1 MDRTIIELMDDMHL
15 SSRDLFLNYY
25 YAMQSNNTSSA
36 NSILLNNPSLAN
48 QITNSQNVNYLING
62 VNEREIEPKR
72 DIDYYLDKLYQ
83 DFLVMINNT
92 RVRGDFDSTVQY
104 YPHNLVYYNGKG
116 YYALKEPPIGTLPTN
131 TEYWLEFDIR
141 GFQGYGGLDLNLKF
155 NWDNTISYKKGDIVI
170 YRNKMWYALADNTNY
185 EPNLNHYPWVIIS
198 MPKMANKTPIQRATP
213 IGYDTGDFWFQI
225 TLGDDVIQ
233 KKWDVKQ
240 QEITPRFASAG
251 FVIGDNIYTTGGI
264 TQTFVRSNKTEVFD
278 TVTNTWSAKADAP
291 TTRARTAAFS
301 IGNKAYVIGGVDSNG
316 NILDTVEE
324 YDSDTNTWTAKQSL
338 PIPLV
343 TSGIAVNNI
352 GYVVAGETTG
362 NQTVGNAYSY
372 NSTTDTWTAITDK
385 LTPTYGH
392 ALASDGT
399 NIYAMGGINQNGDT
413 IGLNEAYD
421 IATNTWS
428 EKDDMLVPRSFLS
441 SFFTNG
447 SIYAVGGLNSDW
459 YSLDTN
465 EKYNIE
471 ENQWVT
477 DTPMNYPRSS
487 LNAMVIGT
495 KGYAI
500 GGINIATSDVHGY
513 TEEYQTAD
521 VGVSTYEMTIDTTL
535 STEKVEDTGTEPI
548 ETWSTKTFARVPYG
562 FDMSSCAIGVG
573 NSIYLFGGSSG
584 DNAITAYRYDTLTD
598 NYIKLTNIPYRFT
611 YGSVAAIGT
620 DIYLFGSN
628 THVGGIDNQSYKY
641 DTLTDTYTR
650 LQDIPINS
658 FNYSSASAVG
668 NKIYLFGGG
677 NVGSGNIRVLAYEY
691 DIQTDSYKSLE
702 NIPYIFTRGSSISI
716 GTDVYLFGSNASD
729 DTNKAYKYD
738 TITNTYVEL
747 AKLQN
752 SFYGGGIISVGN
764 YIYLFGGDTGSSDLR
779 ARIYRYNIKDNTY
792 VILHNTPFEFVG
804 KGAVNINNNIYLIQK
819 SETKVLNI
827 EYNIPDNIQARTIT
841 IPMVTGGT
849 YDYWIDWGDGTSS
862 TQITAYNDTNATHTY
877 VSDGEYTVRLIG
889 TLDQLEY
896 TGNIAS
902 CLKEVTKCNLAFS
915 VIKNMFKGC
924 TNLTNVVESIFSQ
937 TTMPTT
943 AESVFEG
950 CSKFGMIPVGLF
962 DNMSGI
968 LSFKNTFKGTSIINI
983 PTGLFDSN
991 NSATDFSGVFENC
1004 ARLVAI
1010 PMNLFKN
1017 NTSVTTFANAFMGD
1031 IALTELPNTLFNNN
1045 VEVITYENVFS
1056 GCIGVKELPINLFG
1070 DGALSATN
1078 FSGALYNVPLTSLPV
1093 GLFRQAYS
1101 ATNYDNVFNFY
1112 SGNIPANCFSGDN
1125 ATYENA
1131 LDVEGIEEIGDNGL
1145 NGLAL
1150 SSNMFSGQDQLS
1162 TLTTLGNDALWS
1174 KDAISIVNQPTQMFF
1189 RNTSLTTIGNINFKP
1204 IIETMGGMFYGCT
1217 SLENVSGFF
1226 YGDNNKPSLS
1236 VDITFENSPLTHT
1249 SLLNISDSLVVQ
1261 TPTTT
1266 KNLTLGDTNLAKLSV
1281 EEKMI
1286 ILNKYWNLVGYNQTD
1301 DVAAGGVDLAK
1312 DLVQRIY
1319 GDDTTESELFKETS
1333 LYYYIGIK
1341 PINEF
1346 NIQSLYAYDKTT
1358 GIIYVPKNIP
1368 VQEYVI
1374 VTSNGRSSDY
1384 HFISKGENN
1393 DPDGTI
1399 LKQYFTNEL
1408 YPNYQ
1413 DDAYKYVNIGGE
1425 GLNTGNPT
1433 DIYYGG
1439 LENIVDATEL
1449 FASCPMP
1456 DITIFGEFKPQIMKG
1471 MFKDITSANTLIS
1484 FIVQQETDF
1493 DTSKCTDFSYLFSGT
1508 SSSIIEQ
1515 NIMVYKNGEY
1525 LGKSV
1530 LKSIKTDNA
1539 LDMSY
1544 LLHTKYG
1551 SEEVSFSDWTFV
1563 NNWNTSNVQNMEG
1576 LFMYC
1581 TGFTDMFDINMSNVT
1596 NAENMYNSSSVVNLK
1611 SNIIGNKLQ
1620 NACGMFQNTNIEKVP
1635 DNASTLFGHNNNLTD
1650 VTHLF
1655 YNCKSLN
1662 YLGTHNVFTFEED
1675 PTGMEPG
1682 EYKLD
1687 QTKLDNQ
1694 LFTYCPNI
1702 TNMSRILYGCTSLG
1716 DIPMGLFYHCPNVQ
1730 DVSGAFQQSAFTVP
1744 INPLY
1749 VCDVLLSN
1757 NLEITTIA
1765 ELFKSANISGV
1776 LTENVESGHFLFPS
1790 PKIENASGVW
1800 QACTMSDIQG
1810 YENIPF
1816 IYKSKELE
1824 SINSMFANQTAF
1836 RDLDAMFGEY
1846 NTYSWNN
1853 IATYCPKLSDA
1864 SWLFYNDTELTG
1876 NGNKLINELNKITT
1890 FGSHLGTFRNCKK
1903 LSDYSS
1909 IPSDWK

>member
-104 YPHNLVYYNGKG
+104 YLHNLVYYNGKG
-116 YYALKEPPIGTLPTN
+116 YYTLKEPPIGTLPTN

-170 YRNKMWYALADNTNY
+170 YKNKMWYALADNTNY

-213 IGYDTGDFWFQI
+213 TGYDTGDFWFQI

-291 TTRARTAAFS
+291 TTRARTTSFS

-324 YDSDTNTWTAKQSL
+324 YNSNTNTWTAKQSL

-352 GYVVAGETTG
+352 GYVIAGETTG

-372 NSTTDTWTAITDK
+372 NATTDTWTAITDK

-441 SFFTNG
+441 SFFANG

-487 LNAMVIGT
+487 LNAMAIGT

-513 TEEYQTAD
+513 TEEYQVKDITSNYD
-521 VGVSTYEMTIDTTL
+521 MVIDTTL
-535 STEKVEDTGTEPI
+535 
-548 ETWSTKTFARVPYG
+548 
-562 FDMSSCAIGVG
+562 
-573 NSIYLFGGSSG
+573 
-584 DNAITAYRYDTLTD
+584 
-598 NYIKLTNIPYRFT
+598 
-611 YGSVAAIGT
+611 
-620 DIYLFGSN
+620 
-628 THVGGIDNQSYKY
+628 
-641 DTLTDTYTR
+641 
-650 LQDIPINS
+650 
-658 FNYSSASAVG
+658 
-668 NKIYLFGGG
+668 
-677 NVGSGNIRVLAYEY
+677 
-691 DIQTDSYKSLE
+691 DS
-702 NIPYIFTRGSSISI
+702 
-716 GTDVYLFGSNASD
+716 
-729 DTNKAYKYD
+729 
-738 TITNTYVEL
+738 
-747 AKLQN
+747 
-752 SFYGGGIISVGN
+752 
-764 YIYLFGGDTGSSDLR
+764 TGS
-779 ARIYRYNIKDNTY
+779 K
-792 VILHNTPFEFVG
+792 
-804 KGAVNINNNIYLIQK
+804 
-819 SETKVLNI
+819 
-827 EYNIPDNIQARTIT
+827 TIS
-841 IPMVTGGT
+841 IPMVLGGT

-877 VSDGEYTVRLIG
+877 VADGEYTIRLIG

-896 TGNIAS
+896 TGNIAA

-937 TTMPTT
+937 TTMSTT

-991 NSATDFSGVFENC
+991 NSVTDFSGVFENC
-1004 ARLVAI
+1004 TRLVAI

-1017 NTSVTTFANAFMGD
+1017 NTSATTFANAFMGD

-1056 GCIGVKELPINLFG
+1056 GCTGIKELPINLFG
-1070 DGALSATN
+1070 DGALSVIN
-1078 FSGALYNVPLTSLPV
+1078 FSGALYNVPLTSLPA

-1112 SGNIPANCFSGDN
+1112 GGNIPANCFSGDN

-1150 SSNMFSGQDQLS
+1150 SSDMFSGQDQASALI
-1162 TLTTLGNDALWS
+1162 TLGNDALWS
-1174 KDAISIVNQPTQMFF
+1174 KNATSIANQPTQMFF
-1189 RNTSLTTIGNINFKP
+1189 RNTTLTTIGNINFKP
-1204 IIETMGGMFYGCT
+1204 ITETMGGMFYGCT

-1261 TPTTT
+1261 TPATI
-1266 KNLTLGDTNLAKLSV
+1266 KNLTLGATNLAKLSV
-1281 EEKMI
+1281 DEKMI
-1286 ILNKYWNLVGYNQTD
+1286 IINKYWKLVGYDISKDIQ
-1301 DVAAGGVDLAK
+1301 AAGGYGAFAMDM
-1312 DLVQRIY
+1312 VQKLK
-1319 GDDTTESELFKETS
+1319 GDSSTKAEELDFGSYPAETN
-1333 LYYYIGIK
+1333 LYYYVGLVNKITSKQVAI
-1341 PINEF
+1341 
-1346 NIQSLYAYDKTT
+1346 YAFEKST
-1358 GIIYVPKNIP
+1358 GIFYDPDLIP
-1368 VQEYVI
+1368 VQEYHIWHNNIGAHASPV
-1374 VTSNGRSSDY
+1374 
-1384 HFISKGENN
+1384 FLSKTLTG
-1393 DPDGTI
+1393 DPDGAI
-1399 LKQYFTNEL
+1399 LK
-1408 YPNYQ
+1408 NYLSNN
-1413 DDAYKYVNIGGE
+1413 DTEDYYEIIIGDRYDI
-1425 GLNTGNPT
+1425 GLKTA
-1433 DIYYGG
+1433 G
-1439 LENIVDATEL
+1439 LENIKNATQL
-1449 FASCPMP
+1449 FINLQNVRTLYIEG
-1456 DITIFGEFKPQIMKG
+1456 DFKPETMVQTFEG
-1471 MFKDITSANTLIS
+1471 VSNLTTLN
-1484 FIVQQETDF
+1484 FDNF
-1493 DTSKCTDFSYLFSGT
+1493 DTSNCTSMEGTFSGLT
-1508 SSSIIEQ
+1508 
-1515 NIMVYKNGEY
+1515 
-1525 LGKSV
+1525 
-1530 LKSIKTDNA
+1530 
-1539 LDMSY
+1539 
-1544 LLHTKYG
+1544 
-1551 SEEVSFSDWTFV
+1551 TF
-1563 NNWNTSNVQNMEG
+1563 NNWNFLNSLDTSKVK
-1576 LFMYC
+1576 
-1581 TGFTDMFDINMSNVT
+1581 NMSNLFAYSSTLTEMPTFSMASVEDASYMFEQT
-1596 NAENMYNSSSVVNLK
+1596 GISKIKPNILGNNIKTAE
-1611 SNIIGNKLQ
+1611 
-1620 NACGMFQNTNIEKVP
+1620 GMFSLCTNLDLADIS
-1635 DNASTLFGHNNNLTD
+1635 DYTTIFGHNNNLTN
-1650 VTHLF
+1650 VSHLF
-1655 YNCKSLN
+1655 EMCSKVSTV
-1662 YLGTHNVFTFEED
+1662 GVHDVFTYVED

-1682 EYKLD
+1682 GYELD
-1687 QTKLDNQ
+1687 QTKLNNQ

-1702 TNMSRILYGCTSLG
+1702 TDMSYILEDTGITS
-1716 DIPMGLFYHCPNVQ
+1716 IPMGLFYHCPKLTTVMHAFGLCQ
-1730 DVSGAFQQSAFTVP
+1730 KIATGATMLYMSQVLFTN
-1744 INPLY
+1744 NPELKDISFLFY
-1749 VCDVLLSN
+1749 N
-1757 NLEITTIA
+1757 AKITGFI
-1765 ELFKSANISGV
+1765 
-1776 LTENVESGHFLFPS
+1776 TENIGYTGMLFPGT
-1790 PKIENASGVW
+1790 KIERAVSLWDGCQMTDVE
-1800 QACTMSDIQG
+1800 G
-1810 YENIPF
+1810 YETIPF
-1816 IYKSKELE
+1816 IYNSRVLKD
-1824 SINSMFANQTAF
+1824 IDSMFANQTMF
-1836 RDLDAMFGEY
+1836 RELNNMFSGTDYE
-1846 NTYSWNN
+1846 YSWDNLSTLCPALQN
-1853 IATYCPKLSDA
+1853 CSYMFSNATQLV
-1864 SWLFYNDTELTG
+1864 G
-1876 NGNKLINELNKITT
+1876 NGNKLVTELSKITT
-1890 FGSHLGTFRNCKK
+1890 LTSHEKALRNCTK
-1903 LSDYSS
+1903 LSDYNS
-1909 IPSDWK
+1909 IPSGWK

>member
-25 YAMQSNNTSSA
+25 YAMQSNNVSSA

-170 YRNKMWYALADNTNY
+170 YRNKMWYALADNINY

-213 IGYDTGDFWFQI
+213 TGYDTGDFWFQI

-324 YDSDTNTWTAKQSL
+324 YNSDTNTWTAKQSL

-352 GYVVAGETTG
+352 GYVIAGETTG

-372 NSTTDTWTAITDK
+372 NVTTDTWTAITDK

-399 NIYAMGGINQNGDT
+399 NIYVMGGINQNGDT

-471 ENQWVT
+471 ENKWTT

-487 LNAMVIGT
+487 LNAMAIGT

-513 TEEYQTAD
+513 TEEYQVKDITSNYD
-521 VGVSTYEMTIDTTL
+521 MVIDTTL
-535 STEKVEDTGTEPI
+535 
-548 ETWSTKTFARVPYG
+548 
-562 FDMSSCAIGVG
+562 
-573 NSIYLFGGSSG
+573 
-584 DNAITAYRYDTLTD
+584 
-598 NYIKLTNIPYRFT
+598 
-611 YGSVAAIGT
+611 
-620 DIYLFGSN
+620 
-628 THVGGIDNQSYKY
+628 
-641 DTLTDTYTR
+641 
-650 LQDIPINS
+650 
-658 FNYSSASAVG
+658 
-668 NKIYLFGGG
+668 
-677 NVGSGNIRVLAYEY
+677 
-691 DIQTDSYKSLE
+691 DS
-702 NIPYIFTRGSSISI
+702 
-716 GTDVYLFGSNASD
+716 
-729 DTNKAYKYD
+729 
-738 TITNTYVEL
+738 
-747 AKLQN
+747 
-752 SFYGGGIISVGN
+752 
-764 YIYLFGGDTGSSDLR
+764 TGS
-779 ARIYRYNIKDNTY
+779 K
-792 VILHNTPFEFVG
+792 
-804 KGAVNINNNIYLIQK
+804 
-819 SETKVLNI
+819 
-827 EYNIPDNIQARTIT
+827 TIS
-841 IPMVTGGT
+841 IPMVLGGT

-877 VSDGEYTVRLIG
+877 VADGEYTIRLIG

-896 TGNIAS
+896 TGNIAA

-1004 ARLVAI
+1004 TRLVAI

-1017 NTSVTTFANAFMGD
+1017 NTSATTFANAFMGD

-1056 GCIGVKELPINLFG
+1056 GCTGIKELPINLFG
-1070 DGALSATN
+1070 DGALSVIN
-1078 FSGALYNVPLTSLPV
+1078 FSGALYNVPLTSLPA

-1112 SGNIPANCFSGDN
+1112 GGNIPANCFSGDS

-1150 SSNMFSGQDQLS
+1150 SSDMFSGQDQASALI
-1162 TLTTLGNDALWS
+1162 TLGNDALWS
-1174 KDAISIVNQPTQMFF
+1174 KNATSIANQPTQMFF
-1189 RNTSLTTIGNINFKP
+1189 RNTTLTTIGNINFKP
-1204 IIETMGGMFYGCT
+1204 ITETMGGMFYGCT

-1261 TPTTT
+1261 TPTTI
-1266 KNLTLGDTNLAKLSV
+1266 KNLTLGATNLAKLSV
-1281 EEKMI
+1281 DEKMI
-1286 ILNKYWNLVGYNQTD
+1286 IINKYWKLVGYDISKDIQ
-1301 DVAAGGVDLAK
+1301 AAGGYGAFAMDM
-1312 DLVQRIY
+1312 VQKLK
-1319 GDDTTESELFKETS
+1319 GDSSTKAEELDFGSYPAETN
-1333 LYYYIGIK
+1333 LYYYV
-1341 PINEF
+1341 
-1346 NIQSLYAYDKTT
+1346 SLVNKITLKQVAIYAFEKST
-1358 GIIYVPKNIP
+1358 GIFYDPDLIP
-1368 VQEYVI
+1368 VQEYHIWHNNIGAHASPV
-1374 VTSNGRSSDY
+1374 
-1384 HFISKGENN
+1384 FLSKTLTG

-1399 LKQYFTNEL
+1399 LK
-1408 YPNYQ
+1408 NYLSNN
-1413 DDAYKYVNIGGE
+1413 DTEDYYEIIIGDRYDI
-1425 GLNTGNPT
+1425 GLKTA
-1433 DIYYGG
+1433 G
-1439 LENIVDATEL
+1439 LENIKNATQL
-1449 FASCPMP
+1449 FINLQNVRTLYIEG
-1456 DITIFGEFKPQIMKG
+1456 DFKPETMVQTFEG
-1471 MFKDITSANTLIS
+1471 VSNLTTLNFDNLDTSNCTSMEGTFSGLTT
-1484 FIVQQETDF
+1484 FNNWNF
-1493 DTSKCTDFSYLFSGT
+1493 LNNLDTSK
-1508 SSSIIEQ
+1508 
-1515 NIMVYKNGEY
+1515 VK
-1525 LGKSV
+1525 
-1530 LKSIKTDNA
+1530 
-1539 LDMSY
+1539 
-1544 LLHTKYG
+1544 
-1551 SEEVSFSDWTFV
+1551 
-1563 NNWNTSNVQNMEG
+1563 
-1576 LFMYC
+1576 
-1581 TGFTDMFDINMSNVT
+1581 NMSNLFAYSSTLTEMPTFSMASVEDASYMFEQT
-1596 NAENMYNSSSVVNLK
+1596 GISKIKPNILGNNIKTAE
-1611 SNIIGNKLQ
+1611 
-1620 NACGMFQNTNIEKVP
+1620 GMFSLCTNLDLADIS
-1635 DNASTLFGHNNNLTD
+1635 DYTTIFGHNNNLTN
-1650 VTHLF
+1650 VSHLF
-1655 YNCKSLN
+1655 EMCSKVSTV
-1662 YLGTHNVFTFEED
+1662 GIHDVFTYVED

-1682 EYKLD
+1682 GYELD
-1687 QTKLDNQ
+1687 QTKLNNQ

-1702 TNMSRILYGCTSLG
+1702 TDMSYILEDTGITS
-1716 DIPMGLFYHCPNVQ
+1716 IPMGLFYHCPKLTTVMHAFGLCQ
-1730 DVSGAFQQSAFTVP
+1730 KIATGATMLYMSQVLFTN
-1744 INPLY
+1744 NPELKDISFLFY
-1749 VCDVLLSN
+1749 N
-1757 NLEITTIA
+1757 AKITGFI
-1765 ELFKSANISGV
+1765 
-1776 LTENVESGHFLFPS
+1776 TENIGYTGMLFPGT
-1790 PKIENASGVW
+1790 KIERAVSLWDGCQMTDVE
-1800 QACTMSDIQG
+1800 G
-1810 YENIPF
+1810 YETIPF
-1816 IYKSKELE
+1816 IYNSRVLKD
-1824 SINSMFANQTAF
+1824 IDSMFANQTMF
-1836 RDLDAMFGEY
+1836 RELSNMFSGTDDE
-1846 NTYSWNN
+1846 YSWDNLSTLCPALQN
-1853 IATYCPKLSDA
+1853 CSYMFSNATQLV
-1864 SWLFYNDTELTG
+1864 G
-1876 NGNKLINELNKITT
+1876 NGNKLVTELSKITT
-1890 FGSHLGTFRNCKK
+1890 LTSHEKALQNCTK
-1903 LSDYSS
+1903 LSDYNS
-1909 IPSDWK
+1909 IPSGWK

>member
-25 YAMQSNNTSSA
+25 YAMQSNNVSSA

-48 QITNSQNVNYLING
+48 QITNSQNINYLING

-155 NWDNTISYKKGDIVI
+155 NWNNTISYKKGDIVI

-198 MPKMANKTPIQRATP
+198 MPKIANKTPIQRATP
-213 IGYDTGDFWFQI
+213 TGYDTGDFWFQI

-324 YDSDTNTWTAKQSL
+324 YNSDTNTWTAKQSL

-343 TSGIAVNNI
+343 TSGIVVNNI
-352 GYVVAGETTG
+352 GYVIAGETTG

-372 NSTTDTWTAITDK
+372 NVTTDTWTAITDK

-399 NIYAMGGINQNGDT
+399 NIYVMGGINQNGDT

-487 LNAMVIGT
+487 LNAMAIGT

-513 TEEYQTAD
+513 TEEYQVKDITSNYD
-521 VGVSTYEMTIDTTL
+521 MVIDTTL
-535 STEKVEDTGTEPI
+535 
-548 ETWSTKTFARVPYG
+548 
-562 FDMSSCAIGVG
+562 
-573 NSIYLFGGSSG
+573 
-584 DNAITAYRYDTLTD
+584 
-598 NYIKLTNIPYRFT
+598 
-611 YGSVAAIGT
+611 
-620 DIYLFGSN
+620 
-628 THVGGIDNQSYKY
+628 
-641 DTLTDTYTR
+641 
-650 LQDIPINS
+650 
-658 FNYSSASAVG
+658 
-668 NKIYLFGGG
+668 
-677 NVGSGNIRVLAYEY
+677 
-691 DIQTDSYKSLE
+691 DS
-702 NIPYIFTRGSSISI
+702 
-716 GTDVYLFGSNASD
+716 
-729 DTNKAYKYD
+729 
-738 TITNTYVEL
+738 
-747 AKLQN
+747 
-752 SFYGGGIISVGN
+752 
-764 YIYLFGGDTGSSDLR
+764 TGS
-779 ARIYRYNIKDNTY
+779 K
-792 VILHNTPFEFVG
+792 
-804 KGAVNINNNIYLIQK
+804 
-819 SETKVLNI
+819 
-827 EYNIPDNIQARTIT
+827 TIS
-841 IPMVTGGT
+841 IPMVLGGT

-877 VSDGEYTVRLIG
+877 VADGEYTIRLIG

-896 TGNIAS
+896 TGNIAA

-1004 ARLVAI
+1004 TRLVAI

-1017 NTSVTTFANAFMGD
+1017 NTSATTFANAFMGD

-1056 GCIGVKELPINLFG
+1056 GCTGIKELPINLFG
-1070 DGALSATN
+1070 DGALSVIN
-1078 FSGALYNVPLTSLPV
+1078 FSGALYNVPLTSLPA

-1112 SGNIPANCFSGDN
+1112 GGNIPANCFSGDN

-1131 LDVEGIEEIGDNGL
+1131 LDVEGTEEIGDNGL

-1150 SSNMFSGQDQLS
+1150 SSDMFSGQDQASALI
-1162 TLTTLGNDALWS
+1162 TLGNDALWS
-1174 KDAISIVNQPTQMFF
+1174 KNATSIANQPTQMFF
-1189 RNTSLTTIGNINFKP
+1189 RNTTLTTIGNINFKP
-1204 IIETMGGMFYGCT
+1204 ITETMGGMFYGCT

-1261 TPTTT
+1261 TPTTI
-1266 KNLTLGDTNLAKLSV
+1266 KNLTLGATNLAKLSV
-1281 EEKMI
+1281 DEKMI
-1286 ILNKYWNLVGYNQTD
+1286 IINKYWKLVGYDISKDIQ
-1301 DVAAGGVDLAK
+1301 AAGGYGAFAMDM
-1312 DLVQRIY
+1312 VQKLK
-1319 GDDTTESELFKETS
+1319 GDSSTKAEELDFGSYPAETN
-1333 LYYYIGIK
+1333 LYYYVGLVNKITSKQVAI
-1341 PINEF
+1341 
-1346 NIQSLYAYDKTT
+1346 YAFEKST
-1358 GIIYVPKNIP
+1358 GIFYNPDLIP
-1368 VQEYVI
+1368 VQEYHIWHNNIGAHASPV
-1374 VTSNGRSSDY
+1374 
-1384 HFISKGENN
+1384 FLSKTLTG
-1393 DPDGTI
+1393 DPDGAI
-1399 LKQYFTNEL
+1399 LK
-1408 YPNYQ
+1408 NYLSNN
-1413 DDAYKYVNIGGE
+1413 DTEDYYEIIIGDRYDI
-1425 GLNTGNPT
+1425 GLKTA
-1433 DIYYGG
+1433 G
-1439 LENIVDATEL
+1439 LENIKNATQL
-1449 FASCPMP
+1449 FMNLQNVRTLYIEG
-1456 DITIFGEFKPQIMKG
+1456 DFKPETMVQTFEGISNLMTLN
-1471 MFKDITSANTLIS
+1471 FNNLDTSNCTSMEGTFSGLTTFNNWNFLNS
-1484 FIVQQETDF
+1484 L
-1493 DTSKCTDFSYLFSGT
+1493 DTSK
-1508 SSSIIEQ
+1508 
-1515 NIMVYKNGEY
+1515 VK
-1525 LGKSV
+1525 
-1530 LKSIKTDNA
+1530 
-1539 LDMSY
+1539 
-1544 LLHTKYG
+1544 
-1551 SEEVSFSDWTFV
+1551 
-1563 NNWNTSNVQNMEG
+1563 
-1576 LFMYC
+1576 
-1581 TGFTDMFDINMSNVT
+1581 NMSNLF
-1596 NAENMYNSSSVVNLK
+1596 AYSSTLTEMPTFSMASVEDASYMFEQTGISKIKPNILG
-1611 SNIIGNKLQ
+1611 SNIKT
-1620 NACGMFQNTNIEKVP
+1620 AEGMFSLCTNLDLADIS
-1635 DNASTLFGHNNNLTD
+1635 DYTTIFGHNNNLTN
-1650 VTHLF
+1650 VSHLF
-1655 YNCKSLN
+1655 EMCSKVSTV
-1662 YLGTHNVFTFEED
+1662 GIHDVFTYVED

-1682 EYKLD
+1682 GYELD
-1687 QTKLDNQ
+1687 QTKLNNQ

-1702 TNMSRILYGCTSLG
+1702 TDMSYILEDTGITS
-1716 DIPMGLFYHCPNVQ
+1716 IPMGLFYHCPKLTTVMHAFGLCQ
-1730 DVSGAFQQSAFTVP
+1730 KIATGATMLYMSQVLFTN
-1744 INPLY
+1744 NPELKDISFLFY
-1749 VCDVLLSN
+1749 N
-1757 NLEITTIA
+1757 AKITGFI
-1765 ELFKSANISGV
+1765 
-1776 LTENVESGHFLFPS
+1776 TENIGYTGMLFPGT
-1790 PKIENASGVW
+1790 KIERAVSLWDGCQMTDVE
-1800 QACTMSDIQG
+1800 G
-1810 YENIPF
+1810 YETIPF
-1816 IYKSKELE
+1816 IYNSRVLKD
-1824 SINSMFANQTAF
+1824 IDSMFANQTMF
-1836 RDLDAMFGEY
+1836 RELSNMFSGTDDE
-1846 NTYSWNN
+1846 YSWDNLSTLCPALQN
-1853 IATYCPKLSDA
+1853 CSYMFSNATQLV
-1864 SWLFYNDTELTG
+1864 G
-1876 NGNKLINELNKITT
+1876 NGNKLVTELSKITT
-1890 FGSHLGTFRNCKK
+1890 LTSHEKALQNCTK
-1903 LSDYSS
+1903 LSDYNS
-1909 IPSDWK
+1909 IPSGWK

>member
-213 IGYDTGDFWFQI
+213 TGYDTGDFWFQI

-240 QEITPRFASAG
+240 KEITPRFASAG

-352 GYVVAGETTG
+352 GYVIAGETTE

-372 NSTTDTWTAITDK
+372 NSVTDTWTAITDK

-399 NIYAMGGINQNGDT
+399 NIYVMGGINQNGDT

-471 ENQWVT
+471 ENQWTT
-477 DTPMNYPRSS
+477 DIPMNYPRSS
-487 LNAMVIGT
+487 LNAMAIGT

-513 TEEYQTAD
+513 TEEYQVKDITSNYD
-521 VGVSTYEMTIDTTL
+521 MVIDTTL
-535 STEKVEDTGTEPI
+535 
-548 ETWSTKTFARVPYG
+548 
-562 FDMSSCAIGVG
+562 
-573 NSIYLFGGSSG
+573 
-584 DNAITAYRYDTLTD
+584 
-598 NYIKLTNIPYRFT
+598 
-611 YGSVAAIGT
+611 
-620 DIYLFGSN
+620 
-628 THVGGIDNQSYKY
+628 
-641 DTLTDTYTR
+641 
-650 LQDIPINS
+650 
-658 FNYSSASAVG
+658 
-668 NKIYLFGGG
+668 
-677 NVGSGNIRVLAYEY
+677 
-691 DIQTDSYKSLE
+691 DS
-702 NIPYIFTRGSSISI
+702 
-716 GTDVYLFGSNASD
+716 
-729 DTNKAYKYD
+729 
-738 TITNTYVEL
+738 
-747 AKLQN
+747 
-752 SFYGGGIISVGN
+752 
-764 YIYLFGGDTGSSDLR
+764 TGSKTVS
-779 ARIYRYNIKDNTY
+779 
-792 VILHNTPFEFVG
+792 
-804 KGAVNINNNIYLIQK
+804 
-819 SETKVLNI
+819 
-827 EYNIPDNIQARTIT
+827 
-841 IPMVTGGT
+841 IPMVLGGT

-877 VSDGEYTVRLIG
+877 VADGEYTIRLIG

-896 TGNIAS
+896 TGNIAA
-902 CLKEVTKCNLAFS
+902 CLKEITKCNLAFS

-1004 ARLVAI
+1004 TRLVAI

-1056 GCIGVKELPINLFG
+1056 GCTGIKELPINLFG

-1112 SGNIPANCFSGDN
+1112 GGNIPANCFSGDN

-1150 SSNMFSGQDQLS
+1150 SSDMFSGQDQASALI
-1162 TLTTLGNDALWS
+1162 TLGNDALWS
-1174 KDAISIVNQPTQMFF
+1174 KNATSIANQPTQMFF
-1189 RNTSLTTIGNINFKP
+1189 RNTTLTTIGNINFKP
-1204 IIETMGGMFYGCT
+1204 ITETMGGMFYGCT

-1261 TPTTT
+1261 TPTTI
-1266 KNLTLGDTNLAKLSV
+1266 KNLTLGATNLAKLSV
-1281 EEKMI
+1281 DEKMI
-1286 ILNKYWNLVGYNQTD
+1286 IINKYWKLVGYDISKDIQ
-1301 DVAAGGVDLAK
+1301 AAGGYGAFAMDM
-1312 DLVQRIY
+1312 VQKLK
-1319 GDDTTESELFKETS
+1319 GDSSTKAEELDFGSYPAETN
-1333 LYYYIGIK
+1333 LYYYVGLVNKITSKQVAI
-1341 PINEF
+1341 
-1346 NIQSLYAYDKTT
+1346 YAFEKST
-1358 GIIYVPKNIP
+1358 GIFYDPDLIP
-1368 VQEYVI
+1368 VQEYHIWHNNIGAHASPV
-1374 VTSNGRSSDY
+1374 
-1384 HFISKGENN
+1384 FLSKTLTG

-1399 LKQYFTNEL
+1399 LK
-1408 YPNYQ
+1408 NYLSNN
-1413 DDAYKYVNIGGE
+1413 DTEDYYEIIIGDRYDI
-1425 GLNTGNPT
+1425 GLKTA
-1433 DIYYGG
+1433 G
-1439 LENIVDATEL
+1439 LENIKNATQL
-1449 FASCPMP
+1449 FINLQNVRTLYIEG
-1456 DITIFGEFKPQIMKG
+1456 DFKPETMVQTFEG
-1471 MFKDITSANTLIS
+1471 VSNLTTLN
-1484 FIVQQETDF
+1484 FDNF
-1493 DTSKCTDFSYLFSGT
+1493 DTSNCTSMEGTFSGLT
-1508 SSSIIEQ
+1508 
-1515 NIMVYKNGEY
+1515 
-1525 LGKSV
+1525 
-1530 LKSIKTDNA
+1530 
-1539 LDMSY
+1539 
-1544 LLHTKYG
+1544 
-1551 SEEVSFSDWTFV
+1551 TF
-1563 NNWNTSNVQNMEG
+1563 NNWNFLNSLDTSKVK
-1576 LFMYC
+1576 
-1581 TGFTDMFDINMSNVT
+1581 NMSNLFAYSSTLTEMPTFSMASVEDASYMFEQT
-1596 NAENMYNSSSVVNLK
+1596 GISKIKPNILGNNIKTAE
-1611 SNIIGNKLQ
+1611 
-1620 NACGMFQNTNIEKVP
+1620 GMFSLCTNLDLADIS
-1635 DNASTLFGHNNNLTD
+1635 DYTTIFGHNNNLTN
-1650 VTHLF
+1650 VSHLF
-1655 YNCKSLN
+1655 EMCSKVSTV
-1662 YLGTHNVFTFEED
+1662 GIHDVFTYVED

-1682 EYKLD
+1682 GYELD
-1687 QTKLDNQ
+1687 QTKLNNQ

-1702 TNMSRILYGCTSLG
+1702 TDMSYILEDTGITS
-1716 DIPMGLFYHCPNVQ
+1716 IPMGLFYHCPKLTTVMHAFGLCQ
-1730 DVSGAFQQSAFTVP
+1730 KIATGATMLYMSQVLFTN
-1744 INPLY
+1744 NPELKDISFLFY
-1749 VCDVLLSN
+1749 N
-1757 NLEITTIA
+1757 AKITGFI
-1765 ELFKSANISGV
+1765 
-1776 LTENVESGHFLFPS
+1776 TENIGYTGMLFPGT
-1790 PKIENASGVW
+1790 KIERAVSLWDGCQMTDVE
-1800 QACTMSDIQG
+1800 G
-1810 YENIPF
+1810 YETIPF
-1816 IYKSKELE
+1816 IYNSRVLKD
-1824 SINSMFANQTAF
+1824 IDSMFANQTMF
-1836 RDLDAMFGEY
+1836 RELSNMFSGTDDE
-1846 NTYSWNN
+1846 YSWDNLSTLCPALQN
-1853 IATYCPKLSDA
+1853 CSYMFSNATQLV
-1864 SWLFYNDTELTG
+1864 G
-1876 NGNKLINELNKITT
+1876 NGNKLVTELSKITT
-1890 FGSHLGTFRNCKK
+1890 LTSHEKALQNCTK
-1903 LSDYSS
+1903 LSDYNS
-1909 IPSDWK
+1909 IPSGWK

>member
-48 QITNSQNVNYLING
+48 QITNSQNINYLING

-170 YRNKMWYALADNTNY
+170 YKNKMWYALADNTNY

-198 MPKMANKTPIQRATP
+198 MPKIANKTPIQRATP
-213 IGYDTGDFWFQI
+213 TGYDTGDFWFQI

-278 TVTNTWSAKADAP
+278 TVTNTWSTKADAP

-352 GYVVAGETTG
+352 GYVIAGETTG

-372 NSTTDTWTAITDK
+372 NSTTDTWIAITDK

-399 NIYAMGGINQNGDT
+399 NIYVMGGINQNGDT

-487 LNAMVIGT
+487 LNAMAIGT

-513 TEEYQTAD
+513 TEEYQVKDITSNYD
-521 VGVSTYEMTIDTTL
+521 MVIDTTL
-535 STEKVEDTGTEPI
+535 
-548 ETWSTKTFARVPYG
+548 
-562 FDMSSCAIGVG
+562 
-573 NSIYLFGGSSG
+573 
-584 DNAITAYRYDTLTD
+584 
-598 NYIKLTNIPYRFT
+598 
-611 YGSVAAIGT
+611 
-620 DIYLFGSN
+620 
-628 THVGGIDNQSYKY
+628 
-641 DTLTDTYTR
+641 
-650 LQDIPINS
+650 
-658 FNYSSASAVG
+658 
-668 NKIYLFGGG
+668 
-677 NVGSGNIRVLAYEY
+677 
-691 DIQTDSYKSLE
+691 DS
-702 NIPYIFTRGSSISI
+702 
-716 GTDVYLFGSNASD
+716 
-729 DTNKAYKYD
+729 
-738 TITNTYVEL
+738 
-747 AKLQN
+747 
-752 SFYGGGIISVGN
+752 
-764 YIYLFGGDTGSSDLR
+764 TGSKTVS
-779 ARIYRYNIKDNTY
+779 
-792 VILHNTPFEFVG
+792 
-804 KGAVNINNNIYLIQK
+804 
-819 SETKVLNI
+819 
-827 EYNIPDNIQARTIT
+827 
-841 IPMVTGGT
+841 IPMVLGGT

-877 VSDGEYTVRLIG
+877 VADGEYTIRLIG

-896 TGNIAS
+896 TGNIAA

-1056 GCIGVKELPINLFG
+1056 GCTGIKELPINLFG
-1070 DGALSATN
+1070 DGALSVIN

-1093 GLFRQAYS
+1093 GLFKQAYS
-1101 ATNYDNVFNFY
+1101 TTNYDNVFNFY

-1131 LDVEGIEEIGDNGL
+1131 LDVEGIQEIGDNGL

-1150 SSNMFSGQDQLS
+1150 SSDMFSGQDQASALI
-1162 TLTTLGNDALWS
+1162 TLGNDALWS
-1174 KDAISIVNQPTQMFF
+1174 KNATSIANQPTQMFF
-1189 RNTSLTTIGNINFKP
+1189 RNTTLTTIGNINFKP

-1226 YGDNNKPSLS
+1226 YGDNNEPSLS
-1236 VDITFENSPLTHT
+1236 VDITFKNSPLTHT
-1249 SLLNISDSLVVQ
+1249 SLLNISDSLVIQ
-1261 TPTTT
+1261 TPTTI
-1266 KNLTLGDTNLAKLSV
+1266 KNLTLGATNLAKLSV
-1281 EEKMI
+1281 EEKMV
-1286 ILNKYWNLVGYNQTD
+1286 ILNKYWNLVGYDQTD
-1301 DVAAGGVDLAK
+1301 DVAAGGVNLAK

-1319 GDDTTESELFKETS
+1319 GDDTTESELFEETS

-1341 PINEF
+1341 PINET
-1346 NIQSLYAYDKTT
+1346 NIQSLYAYDKIT
-1358 GIIYVPKNIP
+1358 GIIYIPKNIP
-1368 VQEYVI
+1368 VQEYI
-1374 VTSNGRSSDY
+1374 IAFTNGRAAETVR
-1384 HFISKGENN
+1384 FVSKGANN
-1393 DPDGTI
+1393 DPDGVI
-1399 LKQYFTNEL
+1399 LKQYLKDEI

-1413 DDAYKYVNIGGE
+1413 DEYYRYVSIGFTEEINSGD
-1425 GLNTGNPT
+1425 TP
-1433 DIYYGG
+1433 DIYYTG
-1439 LENIVDATEL
+1439 LENIIDATEL
-1449 FASCPMP
+1449 FEACPMQS
-1456 DITIFGEFKPQIMKG
+1456 IVIQGEFKPQIMKG
-1471 MFKDITSANTLIS
+1471 MFKNITSTNTSIS
-1484 FIVQQETDF
+1484 FRVQQETDF

-1508 SSSIIEQ
+1508 PSSIIEQ

-1551 SEEVSFSDWTFV
+1551 SEEVNFSDWTFV
-1563 NNWNTSNVQNMEG
+1563 ENWNTSNVQNMEG
-1576 LFMYC
+1576 LFTYC
-1581 TGFTDMFDINMSNVT
+1581 TGFTDMFNINMSNVT
-1596 NAENMYNSSSVVNLK
+1596 NAKNMYNSSSVINLK
-1611 SNIIGNKLQ
+1611 PNIIGNKLQ
-1620 NACGMFQNTNIEKVP
+1620 NAWGMFQNTNIEKVP

-1650 VTHLF
+1650 VAHLF

-1687 QTKLDNQ
+1687 QTKLENQ
-1694 LFTYCPNI
+1694 LFTYCSNI
-1702 TNMSRILYGCTSLG
+1702 TNMSGILYGCTSLG

-1790 PKIENASGVW
+1790 PKIKNASGVW

>member
-25 YAMQSNNTSSA
+25 YAMQSNNVSSA

-213 IGYDTGDFWFQI
+213 TGYDTGDFWFQI

-471 ENQWVT
+471 ENQWTT

-487 LNAMVIGT
+487 LNAMAIGT
-495 KGYAI
+495 KGYSI

-513 TEEYQTAD
+513 TEEYQVKDITSNYD
-521 VGVSTYEMTIDTTL
+521 MVIDTTL
-535 STEKVEDTGTEPI
+535 
-548 ETWSTKTFARVPYG
+548 
-562 FDMSSCAIGVG
+562 
-573 NSIYLFGGSSG
+573 
-584 DNAITAYRYDTLTD
+584 
-598 NYIKLTNIPYRFT
+598 
-611 YGSVAAIGT
+611 
-620 DIYLFGSN
+620 
-628 THVGGIDNQSYKY
+628 
-641 DTLTDTYTR
+641 
-650 LQDIPINS
+650 
-658 FNYSSASAVG
+658 
-668 NKIYLFGGG
+668 
-677 NVGSGNIRVLAYEY
+677 
-691 DIQTDSYKSLE
+691 DS
-702 NIPYIFTRGSSISI
+702 
-716 GTDVYLFGSNASD
+716 
-729 DTNKAYKYD
+729 
-738 TITNTYVEL
+738 
-747 AKLQN
+747 
-752 SFYGGGIISVGN
+752 
-764 YIYLFGGDTGSSDLR
+764 TGSKTVS
-779 ARIYRYNIKDNTY
+779 
-792 VILHNTPFEFVG
+792 
-804 KGAVNINNNIYLIQK
+804 
-819 SETKVLNI
+819 
-827 EYNIPDNIQARTIT
+827 
-841 IPMVTGGT
+841 IPMVLGGT

-877 VSDGEYTVRLIG
+877 VADGEYTIRLIG

-896 TGNIAS
+896 TGNIAA

-1004 ARLVAI
+1004 TRLVAI

-1017 NTSVTTFANAFMGD
+1017 NTSATTFANAFMGD

-1056 GCIGVKELPINLFG
+1056 GCTGIKELPINLFG
-1070 DGALSATN
+1070 DGALSVIN
-1078 FSGALYNVPLTSLPV
+1078 FSGALYNVPLTSLPA

-1112 SGNIPANCFSGDN
+1112 GGNIPANCFSGDN

-1150 SSNMFSGQDQLS
+1150 SSDMFSGQDQASALI
-1162 TLTTLGNDALWS
+1162 TLGNDALWS
-1174 KDAISIVNQPTQMFF
+1174 KNATSIANQPTQMFF
-1189 RNTSLTTIGNINFKP
+1189 RNTTLTTIGNINFKP
-1204 IIETMGGMFYGCT
+1204 ITETMGGMFYGCT

-1261 TPTTT
+1261 TPTTI
-1266 KNLTLGDTNLAKLSV
+1266 KNLTLGATNLAKLSV
-1281 EEKMI
+1281 DEKMI
-1286 ILNKYWNLVGYNQTD
+1286 IINKYWKLVGYDISKDIQ
-1301 DVAAGGVDLAK
+1301 AAGGYGAFAMDM
-1312 DLVQRIY
+1312 VQKLK
-1319 GDDTTESELFKETS
+1319 GDSSTKAEELDFGSYPAETN
-1333 LYYYIGIK
+1333 LYYYVGLVNKITSKQVAI
-1341 PINEF
+1341 
-1346 NIQSLYAYDKTT
+1346 YAFEKST
-1358 GIIYVPKNIP
+1358 GIFYDPDLIP
-1368 VQEYVI
+1368 VQEYHIWHNNIGTHASPV
-1374 VTSNGRSSDY
+1374 
-1384 HFISKGENN
+1384 FLSKTLTG

-1399 LKQYFTNEL
+1399 LK
-1408 YPNYQ
+1408 NYLSNN
-1413 DDAYKYVNIGGE
+1413 DTEDYYEIIIGDKYDIG
-1425 GLNTGNPT
+1425 LKTA
-1433 DIYYGG
+1433 G
-1439 LENIVDATEL
+1439 LENIKNATQL
-1449 FASCPMP
+1449 FINLQNVRTLYIEG
-1456 DITIFGEFKPQIMKG
+1456 DFKPETMVQTFEG
-1471 MFKDITSANTLIS
+1471 VSNLTTLN
-1484 FIVQQETDF
+1484 FDNF
-1493 DTSKCTDFSYLFSGT
+1493 DTSNCTSMEGTFSGLT
-1508 SSSIIEQ
+1508 
-1515 NIMVYKNGEY
+1515 
-1525 LGKSV
+1525 
-1530 LKSIKTDNA
+1530 
-1539 LDMSY
+1539 
-1544 LLHTKYG
+1544 
-1551 SEEVSFSDWTFV
+1551 TF
-1563 NNWNTSNVQNMEG
+1563 NNWNFLNSLDTSKVK
-1576 LFMYC
+1576 
-1581 TGFTDMFDINMSNVT
+1581 NMSNLF
-1596 NAENMYNSSSVVNLK
+1596 AYSSTLTEMPTFSMASVEDASYMFEQTGISKIKPNILG
-1611 SNIIGNKLQ
+1611 SNIKT
-1620 NACGMFQNTNIEKVP
+1620 AEGMFSLCTNLDLADIS
-1635 DNASTLFGHNNNLTD
+1635 DYTTIFGHNNNLTN
-1650 VTHLF
+1650 VSHLF
-1655 YNCKSLN
+1655 EMCSKVSTV
-1662 YLGTHNVFTFEED
+1662 GIHDVFTYVED

-1682 EYKLD
+1682 GYELD
-1687 QTKLDNQ
+1687 QTKLNNQ

-1702 TNMSRILYGCTSLG
+1702 TDMSYILEDTGITS
-1716 DIPMGLFYHCPNVQ
+1716 IPMGLFYHCPKLTTVMHAFGLCQ
-1730 DVSGAFQQSAFTVP
+1730 KIATGATMLYMSQVLFTN
-1744 INPLY
+1744 NPELKDISFLFY
-1749 VCDVLLSN
+1749 N
-1757 NLEITTIA
+1757 AKITGFI
-1765 ELFKSANISGV
+1765 
-1776 LTENVESGHFLFPS
+1776 TENIGYTGMLFPGT
-1790 PKIENASGVW
+1790 KIERAVSLWDGCQMTDVE
-1800 QACTMSDIQG
+1800 G
-1810 YENIPF
+1810 YETIPF
-1816 IYKSKELE
+1816 IYNSRVLKD
-1824 SINSMFANQTAF
+1824 IDSMFANQTMF
-1836 RDLDAMFGEY
+1836 RELSNMFSGTDDE
-1846 NTYSWNN
+1846 YSWDNLSTLCPALQN
-1853 IATYCPKLSDA
+1853 CSYMFSNATQLV
-1864 SWLFYNDTELTG
+1864 G
-1876 NGNKLINELNKITT
+1876 NGNKLVTELSKITT
-1890 FGSHLGTFRNCKK
+1890 LTSHEKALQNCTK
-1903 LSDYSS
+1903 LSDYNS
-1909 IPSDWK
+1909 IPSGWK

>member
-48 QITNSQNVNYLING
+48 QITNSQNINYLING

-155 NWDNTISYKKGDIVI
+155 NWNNTISYKKGDIVI

-213 IGYDTGDFWFQI
+213 TGYDTGDFWFQI

-291 TTRARTAAFS
+291 TTRARTTSFS

-324 YDSDTNTWTAKQSL
+324 YNSDTNTWIAKQSL

-372 NSTTDTWTAITDK
+372 NATTDTWTAITDK

-441 SFFTNG
+441 SFFANG

-471 ENQWVT
+471 ENQWIT
-477 DTPMNYPRSS
+477 DIPMNYPRSS
-487 LNAMVIGT
+487 LNAMAIGT

-500 GGINIATSDVHGY
+500 GGINIGTSDVHGY
-513 TEEYQTAD
+513 TEEYQVKDITSNYD
-521 VGVSTYEMTIDTTL
+521 MVIDTTL
-535 STEKVEDTGTEPI
+535 
-548 ETWSTKTFARVPYG
+548 
-562 FDMSSCAIGVG
+562 
-573 NSIYLFGGSSG
+573 
-584 DNAITAYRYDTLTD
+584 
-598 NYIKLTNIPYRFT
+598 
-611 YGSVAAIGT
+611 
-620 DIYLFGSN
+620 
-628 THVGGIDNQSYKY
+628 
-641 DTLTDTYTR
+641 
-650 LQDIPINS
+650 
-658 FNYSSASAVG
+658 
-668 NKIYLFGGG
+668 
-677 NVGSGNIRVLAYEY
+677 
-691 DIQTDSYKSLE
+691 DS
-702 NIPYIFTRGSSISI
+702 
-716 GTDVYLFGSNASD
+716 
-729 DTNKAYKYD
+729 
-738 TITNTYVEL
+738 
-747 AKLQN
+747 
-752 SFYGGGIISVGN
+752 
-764 YIYLFGGDTGSSDLR
+764 TGSKTVS
-779 ARIYRYNIKDNTY
+779 
-792 VILHNTPFEFVG
+792 
-804 KGAVNINNNIYLIQK
+804 
-819 SETKVLNI
+819 
-827 EYNIPDNIQARTIT
+827 
-841 IPMVTGGT
+841 IPMVLGGT

-862 TQITAYNDTNATHTY
+862 TQITVYNDTNATHTY
-877 VSDGEYTVRLIG
+877 VADGEYTIRLIG

-896 TGNIAS
+896 TGNIAA

-991 NSATDFSGVFENC
+991 NSVTDFSGVFENC
-1004 ARLVAI
+1004 TRLVAI

-1017 NTSVTTFANAFMGD
+1017 NTSATTFANAFMGD

-1056 GCIGVKELPINLFG
+1056 GCTGIKELPINLFG

-1078 FSGALYNVPLTSLPV
+1078 FSGALYNVPLTSLPA

-1112 SGNIPANCFSGDN
+1112 GGNIPANCFSGDN

-1150 SSNMFSGQDQLS
+1150 SSDMFSGQDQASALI
-1162 TLTTLGNDALWS
+1162 TLGNDALWS
-1174 KDAISIVNQPTQMFF
+1174 KNATSIVNQPTQMFF
-1189 RNTSLTTIGNINFKP
+1189 RNTTLTTIGNINFKP
-1204 IIETMGGMFYGCT
+1204 ITETMGEMFYGCT

-1261 TPTTT
+1261 TPTTI
-1266 KNLTLGDTNLAKLSV
+1266 KNLTLGATNLAKLSV
-1281 EEKMI
+1281 DEKMI
-1286 ILNKYWNLVGYNQTD
+1286 IINKYWKLVGYDISKDIQ
-1301 DVAAGGVDLAK
+1301 AAGGYGAFAMDM
-1312 DLVQRIY
+1312 VQKLK
-1319 GDDTTESELFKETS
+1319 GDSSTKAEELDFGSYPAETN
-1333 LYYYIGIK
+1333 LYYYVGLVNKITSKQVAI
-1341 PINEF
+1341 
-1346 NIQSLYAYDKTT
+1346 YAFEKST
-1358 GIIYVPKNIP
+1358 GIFYDPDLIP
-1368 VQEYVI
+1368 VQEYHIWHNNIGTHASPV
-1374 VTSNGRSSDY
+1374 
-1384 HFISKGENN
+1384 FLSKTLTG

-1399 LKQYFTNEL
+1399 LK
-1408 YPNYQ
+1408 NYLSNN
-1413 DDAYKYVNIGGE
+1413 DTEDYYEIIIGDKYDIG
-1425 GLNTGNPT
+1425 LKTA
-1433 DIYYGG
+1433 G
-1439 LENIVDATEL
+1439 LENIKNATQL
-1449 FASCPMP
+1449 FINLQNVRTLYIEG
-1456 DITIFGEFKPQIMKG
+1456 DFKPETMVQTFEG
-1471 MFKDITSANTLIS
+1471 VSNLTTLN
-1484 FIVQQETDF
+1484 FDNF
-1493 DTSKCTDFSYLFSGT
+1493 DTSNCTSMEGTFSGLT
-1508 SSSIIEQ
+1508 
-1515 NIMVYKNGEY
+1515 
-1525 LGKSV
+1525 
-1530 LKSIKTDNA
+1530 
-1539 LDMSY
+1539 
-1544 LLHTKYG
+1544 
-1551 SEEVSFSDWTFV
+1551 TF
-1563 NNWNTSNVQNMEG
+1563 NNWNFLNSLDTSKVK
-1576 LFMYC
+1576 
-1581 TGFTDMFDINMSNVT
+1581 NMSNLFAYSSTLTEMPTFSMASVEDASYMFEQT
-1596 NAENMYNSSSVVNLK
+1596 GISKIKPNILGNNIKTAE
-1611 SNIIGNKLQ
+1611 
-1620 NACGMFQNTNIEKVP
+1620 GMFSLCTNLDLADIS
-1635 DNASTLFGHNNNLTD
+1635 DYTTIFGHNNNLTN
-1650 VTHLF
+1650 VSHLF
-1655 YNCKSLN
+1655 EMCSKVSTV
-1662 YLGTHNVFTFEED
+1662 GVHDVFTYVED

-1682 EYKLD
+1682 GYELD
-1687 QTKLDNQ
+1687 QTKLNNQ

-1702 TNMSRILYGCTSLG
+1702 TDMSYILEDTGITS
-1716 DIPMGLFYHCPNVQ
+1716 IPMGLFYHCPKLTTVMHAFGLCQ
-1730 DVSGAFQQSAFTVP
+1730 KIATGATMLYMSQVLFTN
-1744 INPLY
+1744 NPELKDISFLFY
-1749 VCDVLLSN
+1749 N
-1757 NLEITTIA
+1757 AKITGFI
-1765 ELFKSANISGV
+1765 
-1776 LTENVESGHFLFPS
+1776 TENIGYTGMLFPGT
-1790 PKIENASGVW
+1790 KIERAVSLWDGCQMTDVE
-1800 QACTMSDIQG
+1800 G
-1810 YENIPF
+1810 YETIPF
-1816 IYKSKELE
+1816 IYNSRVLKD
-1824 SINSMFANQTAF
+1824 IDSMFANQTMF
-1836 RDLDAMFGEY
+1836 RELNNMFSGTDYE
-1846 NTYSWNN
+1846 YSWDNLSTLCPALQN
-1853 IATYCPKLSDA
+1853 CSYMFSNATQLV
-1864 SWLFYNDTELTG
+1864 G
-1876 NGNKLINELNKITT
+1876 NGNKLVTELSKITT
-1890 FGSHLGTFRNCKK
+1890 LTSHEKALQNCTK
-1903 LSDYSS
+1903 LSDYNS
-1909 IPSDWK
+1909 IPSGWK

>member
-213 IGYDTGDFWFQI
+213 TGYDTGDFWFQI

-240 QEITPRFASAG
+240 KEITPRFASAG

-291 TTRARTAAFS
+291 TTRARTASFS

-352 GYVVAGETTG
+352 GYVIAGETTG

-372 NSTTDTWTAITDK
+372 NSATDTWTAITDK

-399 NIYAMGGINQNGDT
+399 NIYVMGGINQNGDT

-487 LNAMVIGT
+487 LNAMAIGT

-513 TEEYQTAD
+513 TEEYQVKDITSNYD
-521 VGVSTYEMTIDTTL
+521 MVIDTTL
-535 STEKVEDTGTEPI
+535 
-548 ETWSTKTFARVPYG
+548 
-562 FDMSSCAIGVG
+562 
-573 NSIYLFGGSSG
+573 
-584 DNAITAYRYDTLTD
+584 
-598 NYIKLTNIPYRFT
+598 
-611 YGSVAAIGT
+611 
-620 DIYLFGSN
+620 
-628 THVGGIDNQSYKY
+628 
-641 DTLTDTYTR
+641 
-650 LQDIPINS
+650 
-658 FNYSSASAVG
+658 
-668 NKIYLFGGG
+668 
-677 NVGSGNIRVLAYEY
+677 
-691 DIQTDSYKSLE
+691 DS
-702 NIPYIFTRGSSISI
+702 
-716 GTDVYLFGSNASD
+716 
-729 DTNKAYKYD
+729 
-738 TITNTYVEL
+738 
-747 AKLQN
+747 
-752 SFYGGGIISVGN
+752 
-764 YIYLFGGDTGSSDLR
+764 TGSKTVS
-779 ARIYRYNIKDNTY
+779 
-792 VILHNTPFEFVG
+792 
-804 KGAVNINNNIYLIQK
+804 
-819 SETKVLNI
+819 
-827 EYNIPDNIQARTIT
+827 
-841 IPMVTGGT
+841 IPMVLGGT

-862 TQITAYNDTNATHTY
+862 TQITVYNDTNATHTY
-877 VSDGEYTVRLIG
+877 VADGEYTIRLIG

-896 TGNIAS
+896 TGNIAA

-968 LSFKNTFKGTSIINI
+968 LSFRNTFKGTSIINI

-1101 ATNYDNVFNFY
+1101 VTNYDNVFNFY

-1162 TLTTLGNDALWS
+1162 VLTTLGNDALWS
-1174 KDAISIVNQPTQMFF
+1174 KNTISIVNQPTQMFF

-1226 YGDNNKPSLS
+1226 YGDNNEPSLS

-1249 SLLNISDSLVVQ
+1249 SLLNISDSLVIQ
-1261 TPTTT
+1261 TPTTI
-1266 KNLTLGDTNLAKLSV
+1266 KNLTLGATNLAKLSV
-1281 EEKMI
+1281 EEKMV
-1286 ILNKYWNLVGYNQTD
+1286 ILNKYWNLVGYDQTD
-1301 DVAAGGVDLAK
+1301 DVAAGGVNLAK

-1319 GDDTTESELFKETS
+1319 GDDTTESELFEETS

-1399 LKQYFTNEL
+1399 LKQYLADEL

-1413 DDAYKYVNIGGE
+1413 NDSYKYVSIGGE
-1425 GLNTGNPT
+1425 SLNTGSPT

-1439 LENIVDATEL
+1439 LGNIVDATEL
-1449 FASCPMP
+1449 FAACPMP
-1456 DITIFGEFKPQIMKG
+1456 QITVFGEFKPKVMQG
-1471 MFKDITSANTLIS
+1471 MFKNISSSTVNIEFYVNTRS
-1484 FIVQQETDF
+1484 DF
-1493 DTSKCTDFSYLFSGT
+1493 DTSNCTDFSQIFVDTG
-1508 SSSIIEQ
+1508 SSILE
-1515 NIMVYKNGEY
+1515 NNLSVYISDESKR
-1525 LGKSV
+1525 
-1530 LKSIKTDNA
+1530 IKLLEAIRTDNA
-1539 LDMSY
+1539 INMSY
-1544 LLHTKYG
+1544 LFNLSKVLETTQTVI
-1551 SEEVSFSDWTFV
+1551 SNWDFI
-1563 NNWNTSNVQNMEG
+1563 NNWNTSKVENMQG
-1576 LFMYC
+1576 MFIRC
-1581 TGFTDMFDINMSNVT
+1581 AGFTDMFSIDM
-1596 NAENMYNSSSVVNLK
+1596 SSVVNASEMYQQSSIINLK
-1611 SNIIGNKLQ
+1611 PNIIGNKLQ
-1620 NACGMFQNTNIEKVP
+1620 TAHQMFWGTNIEKVP
-1635 DNASTLFGHNNNLTD
+1635 DDATTLFGHNNNLIN
-1650 VTHLF
+1650 VNGLF
-1655 YNCKSLN
+1655 GECPQLN
-1662 YLGTHNVFTFEED
+1662 YVGTHNVYTFEED

-1682 EYKLD
+1682 EYKID
-1687 QTKLDNQ
+1687 QDKLNNQ

-1702 TNMSRILYGCTSLG
+1702 EDASFIFMSCKNLG
-1716 DIPMGLFYHCPNVQ
+1716 EIPMGIFYHCSKLKKVAY
-1730 DVSGAFQQSAFTVP
+1730 AFFNTKLTLP
-1744 INPLY
+1744 INTIY
-1749 VCDVLLSN
+1749 ICDVLFSN
-1757 NLEITTIA
+1757 NLELEDISS
-1765 ELFKSANISGV
+1765 LFESCSTDDV
-1776 LTENVESGHFLFPS
+1776 LTENVDNGHILFPS
-1790 PKIENASGVW
+1790 SKIQKAIGVFRGYNA
-1800 QACTMSDIQG
+1800 TNIQG

-1816 IYKSKELE
+1816 IYNSKVLKN
-1824 SINSMFANQTAF
+1824 IYSMFSNQTVF
-1836 RDLDAMFGEY
+1836 RNLGDMFNDYSE
-1846 NTYSWNN
+1846 YSWNN
-1853 IATYCPKLSDA
+1853 LSTFCPVLENCAYMFSNATQLV
-1864 SWLFYNDTELTG
+1864 G
-1876 NGNKLINELNKITT
+1876 NGNKLVSELSKLTT
-1890 FGSHLGTFRNCKK
+1890 LTSHEKTFENCTK
-1903 LSDYSS
+1903 LSDYNS
-1909 IPSDWK
+1909 IPSGWK

>member
-25 YAMQSNNTSSA
+25 YAMQSNNVSSA

-155 NWDNTISYKKGDIVI
+155 NWDNTIPYKKGDIVI

-213 IGYDTGDFWFQI
+213 TGYDTGDFWFQI

-233 KKWDVKQ
+233 KKWDIKQ

-264 TQTFVRSNKTEVFD
+264 TQAFVRSNKTEVFD

-291 TTRARTAAFS
+291 TTRARTTSFS

-324 YDSDTNTWTAKQSL
+324 YDSNTNTWTAKQSL

-372 NSTTDTWTAITDK
+372 NATTDTWIAITDK

-441 SFFTNG
+441 SFFANG

-487 LNAMVIGT
+487 LNAMAIGT

-513 TEEYQTAD
+513 TEEYQVKDITSNYD
-521 VGVSTYEMTIDTTL
+521 MVIDTTL
-535 STEKVEDTGTEPI
+535 DSAG
-548 ETWSTKTFARVPYG
+548 SKTV
-562 FDMSSCAIGVG
+562 S
-573 NSIYLFGGSSG
+573 
-584 DNAITAYRYDTLTD
+584 
-598 NYIKLTNIPYRFT
+598 
-611 YGSVAAIGT
+611 
-620 DIYLFGSN
+620 
-628 THVGGIDNQSYKY
+628 
-641 DTLTDTYTR
+641 
-650 LQDIPINS
+650 
-658 FNYSSASAVG
+658 
-668 NKIYLFGGG
+668 
-677 NVGSGNIRVLAYEY
+677 
-691 DIQTDSYKSLE
+691 
-702 NIPYIFTRGSSISI
+702 
-716 GTDVYLFGSNASD
+716 
-729 DTNKAYKYD
+729 
-738 TITNTYVEL
+738 
-747 AKLQN
+747 
-752 SFYGGGIISVGN
+752 
-764 YIYLFGGDTGSSDLR
+764 
-779 ARIYRYNIKDNTY
+779 
-792 VILHNTPFEFVG
+792 
-804 KGAVNINNNIYLIQK
+804 
-819 SETKVLNI
+819 
-827 EYNIPDNIQARTIT
+827 
-841 IPMVTGGT
+841 IPMVLGGT

-877 VSDGEYTVRLIG
+877 VADGEYTIRLIG

-896 TGNIAS
+896 TGNIAA

-991 NSATDFSGVFENC
+991 NSVTDFSGVFENC
-1004 ARLVAI
+1004 TRLVAI

-1017 NTSVTTFANAFMGD
+1017 NTSATTFANAFMGD

-1056 GCIGVKELPINLFG
+1056 GCTGVKELPINLFG

-1078 FSGALYNVPLTSLPV
+1078 FSGALYNVPLTSLPA

-1112 SGNIPANCFSGDN
+1112 GGNIPANCFSGDN

-1150 SSNMFSGQDQLS
+1150 SSDMFSGQDQASALI
-1162 TLTTLGNDALWS
+1162 TLGNDALWS
-1174 KDAISIVNQPTQMFF
+1174 KNATSIVNQPTQMFF
-1189 RNTSLTTIGNINFKP
+1189 RNTTLTTIGNINFKP
-1204 IIETMGGMFYGCT
+1204 ITEAMGGMFYGCT

-1261 TPTTT
+1261 TPTTI
-1266 KNLTLGDTNLAKLSV
+1266 KNLTLGATNLAKLSV
-1281 EEKMI
+1281 DEKMI
-1286 ILNKYWNLVGYNQTD
+1286 IINKYWKLVGYDISKDIQ
-1301 DVAAGGVDLAK
+1301 AAGGYGAFAMDM
-1312 DLVQRIY
+1312 VQKLK
-1319 GDDTTESELFKETS
+1319 GDSSTKAEELDFGSYPAETN
-1333 LYYYIGIK
+1333 LYYYV
-1341 PINEF
+1341 
-1346 NIQSLYAYDKTT
+1346 SLVNKITLKQVAIYAFEKST
-1358 GIIYVPKNIP
+1358 GIFYNPDLIP
-1368 VQEYVI
+1368 VQEYHIWHNNIGTHASPV
-1374 VTSNGRSSDY
+1374 
-1384 HFISKGENN
+1384 FLSKTLTG

-1399 LKQYFTNEL
+1399 LK
-1408 YPNYQ
+1408 NYLSNN
-1413 DDAYKYVNIGGE
+1413 DTEDYYEIIIGDRYDI
-1425 GLNTGNPT
+1425 GLKTA
-1433 DIYYGG
+1433 G
-1439 LENIVDATEL
+1439 LENIKNATQL
-1449 FASCPMP
+1449 FMNLQNVRTLYIEG
-1456 DITIFGEFKPQIMKG
+1456 DFKPETMVQTFEG
-1471 MFKDITSANTLIS
+1471 VSNLTTLN
-1484 FIVQQETDF
+1484 FDNF
-1493 DTSKCTDFSYLFSGT
+1493 DTSNCTSMEGTFSGLT
-1508 SSSIIEQ
+1508 
-1515 NIMVYKNGEY
+1515 
-1525 LGKSV
+1525 
-1530 LKSIKTDNA
+1530 
-1539 LDMSY
+1539 
-1544 LLHTKYG
+1544 
-1551 SEEVSFSDWTFV
+1551 TF
-1563 NNWNTSNVQNMEG
+1563 NNWNFLNSLDTSKVK
-1576 LFMYC
+1576 
-1581 TGFTDMFDINMSNVT
+1581 NMSNLFAYSSTLTEMPTFSMASVEDASYMFEQT
-1596 NAENMYNSSSVVNLK
+1596 GISKIKPNILGNNIKTAE
-1611 SNIIGNKLQ
+1611 
-1620 NACGMFQNTNIEKVP
+1620 GMFSLCTNLDLADIS
-1635 DNASTLFGHNNNLTD
+1635 DYTTIFGHNNNLTN
-1650 VTHLF
+1650 VSHLF
-1655 YNCKSLN
+1655 EMCSKVSTV
-1662 YLGTHNVFTFEED
+1662 GVHDVFTYVED

-1682 EYKLD
+1682 GYELD
-1687 QTKLDNQ
+1687 QTKLNNQ

-1702 TNMSRILYGCTSLG
+1702 TDMSYILEDTGITS
-1716 DIPMGLFYHCPNVQ
+1716 IPMGLFYHCPKLTTVMHAFGLCQ
-1730 DVSGAFQQSAFTVP
+1730 KIATGATMLYMSQVLFTN
-1744 INPLY
+1744 NPELKDISFLFY
-1749 VCDVLLSN
+1749 N
-1757 NLEITTIA
+1757 AKITGFI
-1765 ELFKSANISGV
+1765 
-1776 LTENVESGHFLFPS
+1776 TENIGYTGMLFPGT
-1790 PKIENASGVW
+1790 KIERAVSLWDGCQMTDVE
-1800 QACTMSDIQG
+1800 G
-1810 YENIPF
+1810 YETIPF
-1816 IYKSKELE
+1816 IYNSRVLKD
-1824 SINSMFANQTAF
+1824 IDSMFANQTMF
-1836 RDLDAMFGEY
+1836 RELNNMFSGTDYE
-1846 NTYSWNN
+1846 YSWDNLSTLCPALQN
-1853 IATYCPKLSDA
+1853 CSYMFSNATQLV
-1864 SWLFYNDTELTG
+1864 G
-1876 NGNKLINELNKITT
+1876 NGNKLVTELSKITT
-1890 FGSHLGTFRNCKK
+1890 LTSHEKALRNCTK
-1903 LSDYSS
+1903 LSDYNS
-1909 IPSDWK
+1909 IPSGWK

>member
-48 QITNSQNVNYLING
+48 QITNSQNINYLING

-155 NWDNTISYKKGDIVI
+155 NWNNTISYKKGDIVI

-213 IGYDTGDFWFQI
+213 TGYDTGDFWFQI

-251 FVIGDNIYTTGGI
+251 FVIGDNIYITGGI
-264 TQTFVRSNKTEVFD
+264 TQTFVRNNKTEVFD

-352 GYVVAGETTG
+352 GYVIAGETIG

-372 NSTTDTWTAITDK
+372 NSATDTWTAITDK

-399 NIYAMGGINQNGDT
+399 NIYVMGGINQNGDT

-428 EKDDMLVPRSFLS
+428 EKDDILVPRSFLS

-459 YSLDTN
+459 YSLDTD

-471 ENQWVT
+471 ENQWTT

-487 LNAMVIGT
+487 LNAMAIGT

-513 TEEYQTAD
+513 TEEYQVKDITSNYD
-521 VGVSTYEMTIDTTL
+521 MIIDTTL
-535 STEKVEDTGTEPI
+535 
-548 ETWSTKTFARVPYG
+548 
-562 FDMSSCAIGVG
+562 
-573 NSIYLFGGSSG
+573 
-584 DNAITAYRYDTLTD
+584 
-598 NYIKLTNIPYRFT
+598 
-611 YGSVAAIGT
+611 
-620 DIYLFGSN
+620 
-628 THVGGIDNQSYKY
+628 
-641 DTLTDTYTR
+641 
-650 LQDIPINS
+650 
-658 FNYSSASAVG
+658 
-668 NKIYLFGGG
+668 
-677 NVGSGNIRVLAYEY
+677 
-691 DIQTDSYKSLE
+691 DS
-702 NIPYIFTRGSSISI
+702 
-716 GTDVYLFGSNASD
+716 
-729 DTNKAYKYD
+729 
-738 TITNTYVEL
+738 
-747 AKLQN
+747 
-752 SFYGGGIISVGN
+752 
-764 YIYLFGGDTGSSDLR
+764 TGSKTVS
-779 ARIYRYNIKDNTY
+779 
-792 VILHNTPFEFVG
+792 
-804 KGAVNINNNIYLIQK
+804 
-819 SETKVLNI
+819 
-827 EYNIPDNIQARTIT
+827 
-841 IPMVTGGT
+841 IPMVLGGT

-877 VSDGEYTVRLIG
+877 VADEEYTIRLIG

-896 TGNIAS
+896 TGNIAA

-950 CSKFGMIPVGLF
+950 CSKFGIIPVGLF

-991 NSATDFSGVFENC
+991 NSVTDFSGVFENC
-1004 ARLVAI
+1004 TRLVAI

-1056 GCIGVKELPINLFG
+1056 GCTGVKELPINLFG
-1070 DGALSATN
+1070 NGALSATN
-1078 FSGALYNVPLTSLPV
+1078 FSGTLYNVPLTSLPV

-1131 LDVEGIEEIGDNGL
+1131 LDIEGIEEIGDNGL

-1174 KDAISIVNQPTQMFF
+1174 KNAISIVNQPTQMFF
-1189 RNTSLTTIGNINFKP
+1189 RNTALTTIGNINFKP
-1204 IIETMGGMFYGCT
+1204 ITETMGGMFYGCT

-1261 TPTTT
+1261 TPTTI
-1266 KNLTLGDTNLAKLSV
+1266 KNLTLGATNLAKLSV

-1286 ILNKYWNLVGYNQTD
+1286 IINKYWNLVGYDIAEDISASGEGVYNFALDMVQKIKGNSSTQAQNVEWGAYNGETTLYCYVELVNKFTLER
-1301 DVAAGGVDLAK
+1301 VAM
-1312 DLVQRIY
+1312 
-1319 GDDTTESELFKETS
+1319 
-1333 LYYYIGIK
+1333 
-1341 PINEF
+1341 
-1346 NIQSLYAYDKTT
+1346 YAFEKST
-1358 GIIYVPKNIP
+1358 GRFYEPDNIP
-1368 VQEYVI
+1368 VQEY
-1374 VTSNGRSSDY
+1374 
-1384 HFISKGENN
+1384 FIWHSAARDRLRPVFLSKTVSG
-1393 DPDGTI
+1393 DTDGAI
-1399 LKQYFTNEL
+1399 LKDYLSNHNTEEYKILEIGDRYSSAIPTSGLQNVVSANRLFYHL
-1408 YPNYQ
+1408 SKVQ
-1413 DDAYKYVNIGGE
+1413 D
-1425 GLNTGNPT
+1425 LT
-1433 DIYYGG
+1433 IYGK
-1439 LENIVDATEL
+1439 
-1449 FASCPMP
+1449 
-1456 DITIFGEFKPQIMKG
+1456 FKPQTMIELFTSEEDILFDMNMLRLTFENLDLSICTNMSYAFAGLSKLTSWNFLTNLDTKNVEDMSG
-1471 MFKDITSANTLIS
+1471 MFYNCSTLTSMQNLDMRN
-1484 FIVQQETDF
+1484 VK
-1493 DTSKCTDFSYLFSGT
+1493 DTSYMYWYTGIT
-1508 SSSIIEQ
+1508 E
-1515 NIMVYKNGEY
+1515 V
-1525 LGKSV
+1525 LG
-1530 LKSIKTDNA
+1530 
-1539 LDMSY
+1539 
-1544 LLHTKYG
+1544 
-1551 SEEVSFSDWTFV
+1551 
-1563 NNWNTSNVQNMEG
+1563 
-1576 LFMYC
+1576 
-1581 TGFTDMFDINMSNVT
+1581 
-1596 NAENMYNSSSVVNLK
+1596 
-1611 SNIIGNKLQ
+1611 NIIGNKVE
-1620 NACGMFQNTNIEKVP
+1620 NAAYMFASTPITKVP
-1635 DNASTLFGHNNNLTD
+1635 TDATTVFGHNNNLTN
-1650 VTHLF
+1650 VQALF
-1655 YNCKSLN
+1655 SSCDELN
-1662 YLGTHNVFTFEED
+1662 NVGTHNVFTFVDD

-1682 EYKLD
+1682 NYQID
-1687 QTKLDNQ
+1687 QTKLNNQ

-1702 TNMSRILYGCTSLG
+1702 ISASQIFSSCKKLG
-1716 DIPMGLFYHCPNVQ
+1716 DIPMGVFYHCSKLKDVSFAFAYSTMTLPISSTYICDVLFANNLELEDISYLFYHCQ
-1730 DVSGAFQQSAFTVP
+1730 TDS
-1744 INPLY
+1744 
-1749 VCDVLLSN
+1749 
-1757 NLEITTIA
+1757 
-1765 ELFKSANISGV
+1765 V
-1776 LTENVESGHFLFPS
+1776 LTENKDGGHTLFPS
-1790 PKIENASGVW
+1790 MRIANASNLYDGYSATSV
-1800 QACTMSDIQG
+1800 QG

-1816 IYKSKELE
+1816 VYSSPGLKDISY
-1824 SINSMFANQTAF
+1824 MFANQKVF
-1836 RDLDAMFGEY
+1836 RNLGDMFNDY
-1846 NTYSWNN
+1846 STWSWNALGSSLPLLEN
-1853 IATYCPKLSDA
+1853 CSYMFSNA
-1864 SWLFYNDTELTG
+1864 TELTG
-1876 NGNKLINELNKITT
+1876 QGNKLVTELSKITT
-1890 FGSHLGTFRNCKK
+1890 LTNHEKTFENCTK
-1903 LSDYSS
+1903 LSDYNS
-1909 IPSDWK
+1909 IPVGWK

>member
-92 RVRGDFDSTVQY
+92 RVRGNFDSTVQY

-116 YYALKEPPIGTLPTN
+116 YYTLKEPPIGTLPTN

-170 YRNKMWYALADNTNY
+170 YKNKMWYALADNTNY

-213 IGYDTGDFWFQI
+213 TGYDTGDFWFQI

-233 KKWDVKQ
+233 KKWDIKQ

-278 TVTNTWSAKADAP
+278 TVTNTWSAKTDAP

-324 YDSDTNTWTAKQSL
+324 YDSNTNTWTAKQSL

-352 GYVVAGETTG
+352 GYVIAGETTG

-372 NSTTDTWTAITDK
+372 NATTDTWTAITDK

-399 NIYAMGGINQNGDT
+399 NIYVMGGINQNGDT

-441 SFFTNG
+441 SFFANG

-471 ENQWVT
+471 ENKWTT

-487 LNAMVIGT
+487 LNAMAIGT

-500 GGINIATSDVHGY
+500 GGINIGTSDVHGY
-513 TEEYQTAD
+513 TEEYQVKDITSNYD
-521 VGVSTYEMTIDTTL
+521 MVIDTTL
-535 STEKVEDTGTEPI
+535 
-548 ETWSTKTFARVPYG
+548 
-562 FDMSSCAIGVG
+562 
-573 NSIYLFGGSSG
+573 
-584 DNAITAYRYDTLTD
+584 
-598 NYIKLTNIPYRFT
+598 
-611 YGSVAAIGT
+611 
-620 DIYLFGSN
+620 
-628 THVGGIDNQSYKY
+628 
-641 DTLTDTYTR
+641 
-650 LQDIPINS
+650 
-658 FNYSSASAVG
+658 
-668 NKIYLFGGG
+668 
-677 NVGSGNIRVLAYEY
+677 
-691 DIQTDSYKSLE
+691 DS
-702 NIPYIFTRGSSISI
+702 
-716 GTDVYLFGSNASD
+716 
-729 DTNKAYKYD
+729 
-738 TITNTYVEL
+738 
-747 AKLQN
+747 
-752 SFYGGGIISVGN
+752 
-764 YIYLFGGDTGSSDLR
+764 TGSKTVS
-779 ARIYRYNIKDNTY
+779 
-792 VILHNTPFEFVG
+792 
-804 KGAVNINNNIYLIQK
+804 
-819 SETKVLNI
+819 
-827 EYNIPDNIQARTIT
+827 
-841 IPMVTGGT
+841 IPMVLGGT

-877 VSDGEYTVRLIG
+877 VADGEYTVRLIG

-924 TNLTNVVESIFSQ
+924 TNLTNVVENIFSQ
-937 TTMPTT
+937 TTIPTT

-950 CSKFGMIPVGLF
+950 CSKFGIIPVGLF

-968 LSFKNTFKGTSIINI
+968 LSFRNTFKGTSIINI

-991 NSATDFSGVFENC
+991 NSVTDFSGVFENC
-1004 ARLVAI
+1004 TRLVAI

-1056 GCIGVKELPINLFG
+1056 GCTGVKELPINLFG
-1070 DGALSATN
+1070 DGALSTTN
-1078 FSGALYNVPLTSLPV
+1078 FSGALYNVPLTLLPV
-1093 GLFRQAYS
+1093 GLFRQAHS

-1131 LDVEGIEEIGDNGL
+1131 LDIEGIEEIGDNGL

-1150 SSNMFSGQDQLS
+1150 SSDMFSGQDQASALV
-1162 TLTTLGNDALWS
+1162 TLGNDALWS
-1174 KDAISIVNQPTQMFF
+1174 KNATSIANQPTQMFF
-1189 RNTSLTTIGNINFKP
+1189 RNTTLTTIGNINFKP
-1204 IIETMGGMFYGCT
+1204 ITETMGGMFYGCA

-1236 VDITFENSPLTHT
+1236 VDITFENSPLTHA

-1261 TPTTT
+1261 TPTTI
-1266 KNLTLGDTNLAKLSV
+1266 KNLTLGATNLAKLSV

-1286 ILNKYWNLVGYNQTD
+1286 IINKYWKLVGYDISKDIQ
-1301 DVAAGGVDLAK
+1301 AAGGYGAFAMDM
-1312 DLVQRIY
+1312 VQKLK
-1319 GDDTTESELFKETS
+1319 GDSSTKAEELDFGSYPAETN
-1333 LYYYIGIK
+1333 LYYYVGLVNKITSKQVAI
-1341 PINEF
+1341 
-1346 NIQSLYAYDKTT
+1346 YAFEKST
-1358 GIIYVPKNIP
+1358 GIFYDPDLIP
-1368 VQEYVI
+1368 VQEYHIWHNNIGAHASPV
-1374 VTSNGRSSDY
+1374 
-1384 HFISKGENN
+1384 FLSKTLTG

-1399 LKQYFTNEL
+1399 LKNYFSNNDTED
-1408 YPNYQ
+1408 YYEII
-1413 DDAYKYVNIGGE
+1413 IGDRYDI
-1425 GLNTGNPT
+1425 GLKTA
-1433 DIYYGG
+1433 G
-1439 LENIVDATEL
+1439 LENIKNATQL
-1449 FASCPMP
+1449 FINLQNVRTLYIKG
-1456 DITIFGEFKPQIMKG
+1456 DFKPETMVQTFEG
-1471 MFKDITSANTLIS
+1471 VSNLTTLN
-1484 FIVQQETDF
+1484 FDNF
-1493 DTSKCTDFSYLFSGT
+1493 DTSNCTSMEGTFSGLT
-1508 SSSIIEQ
+1508 
-1515 NIMVYKNGEY
+1515 
-1525 LGKSV
+1525 
-1530 LKSIKTDNA
+1530 
-1539 LDMSY
+1539 
-1544 LLHTKYG
+1544 
-1551 SEEVSFSDWTFV
+1551 TF
-1563 NNWNTSNVQNMEG
+1563 NNWNFLNSLDTSKVK
-1576 LFMYC
+1576 
-1581 TGFTDMFDINMSNVT
+1581 NMSNLF
-1596 NAENMYNSSSVVNLK
+1596 AYSSTLTEMPTFSMASVEDASYMFEQTGISKIKPNILG
-1611 SNIIGNKLQ
+1611 SNIKT
-1620 NACGMFQNTNIEKVP
+1620 AEGMFSLCTNLDLADIS
-1635 DNASTLFGHNNNLTD
+1635 DYTTIFGHNNNLTN
-1650 VTHLF
+1650 VSHLF
-1655 YNCKSLN
+1655 EMCSKVSTV
-1662 YLGTHNVFTFEED
+1662 GIHDVFTYVED

-1682 EYKLD
+1682 GYELD
-1687 QTKLDNQ
+1687 QTKLNNQ

-1702 TNMSRILYGCTSLG
+1702 TDMSYILEDTGITS
-1716 DIPMGLFYHCPNVQ
+1716 IPMGLFYHCPKLTTVMHAFGLCQ
-1730 DVSGAFQQSAFTVP
+1730 KIATGATMLYMSQVLFTN
-1744 INPLY
+1744 NPELKDISFLFY
-1749 VCDVLLSN
+1749 N
-1757 NLEITTIA
+1757 AKITGFI
-1765 ELFKSANISGV
+1765 
-1776 LTENVESGHFLFPS
+1776 TENIGYTGMLFPGT
-1790 PKIENASGVW
+1790 KIERAVSLWDGCQMTDVE
-1800 QACTMSDIQG
+1800 G
-1810 YENIPF
+1810 YETIPF
-1816 IYKSKELE
+1816 IYNSRVLKD
-1824 SINSMFANQTAF
+1824 IDSMFANQTMF
-1836 RDLDAMFGEY
+1836 RELSNMFSGTDYE
-1846 NTYSWNN
+1846 YSWDNLSTLCPALQN
-1853 IATYCPKLSDA
+1853 CSYMFSNATQLV
-1864 SWLFYNDTELTG
+1864 G
-1876 NGNKLINELNKITT
+1876 NGNKLVTELSKITT
-1890 FGSHLGTFRNCKK
+1890 LTSHEKALQNCTK
-1903 LSDYSS
+1903 LSDYNS
-1909 IPSDWK
+1909 IPVGWK

>member
-48 QITNSQNVNYLING
+48 QITNSQNINYLING

-155 NWDNTISYKKGDIVI
+155 NWNNTISYKKGDIVI

-198 MPKMANKTPIQRATP
+198 MPKIANKTPIQRATP
-213 IGYDTGDFWFQI
+213 TGYDTGDFWFQI

-324 YDSDTNTWTAKQSL
+324 YNSDTNTWTAKQSL

-352 GYVVAGETTG
+352 GYVIAGETTG

-372 NSTTDTWTAITDK
+372 NVTTDTWTAITDK

-399 NIYAMGGINQNGDT
+399 NIYVMGGINQNGDT

-471 ENQWVT
+471 ENQWTT

-487 LNAMVIGT
+487 LNAIAIGT

-513 TEEYQTAD
+513 TEEYQVKDITSNYD
-521 VGVSTYEMTIDTTL
+521 MIIDTTL
-535 STEKVEDTGTEPI
+535 DSTR
-548 ETWSTKTFARVPYG
+548 SKTV
-562 FDMSSCAIGVG
+562 S
-573 NSIYLFGGSSG
+573 
-584 DNAITAYRYDTLTD
+584 
-598 NYIKLTNIPYRFT
+598 
-611 YGSVAAIGT
+611 
-620 DIYLFGSN
+620 
-628 THVGGIDNQSYKY
+628 
-641 DTLTDTYTR
+641 
-650 LQDIPINS
+650 
-658 FNYSSASAVG
+658 
-668 NKIYLFGGG
+668 
-677 NVGSGNIRVLAYEY
+677 
-691 DIQTDSYKSLE
+691 
-702 NIPYIFTRGSSISI
+702 
-716 GTDVYLFGSNASD
+716 
-729 DTNKAYKYD
+729 
-738 TITNTYVEL
+738 
-747 AKLQN
+747 
-752 SFYGGGIISVGN
+752 
-764 YIYLFGGDTGSSDLR
+764 
-779 ARIYRYNIKDNTY
+779 
-792 VILHNTPFEFVG
+792 
-804 KGAVNINNNIYLIQK
+804 
-819 SETKVLNI
+819 
-827 EYNIPDNIQARTIT
+827 
-841 IPMVTGGT
+841 IPMVLGGT

-877 VSDGEYTVRLIG
+877 VADGEYTIRLIG

-896 TGNIAS
+896 TGNIAA

-968 LSFKNTFKGTSIINI
+968 LSFRNTFKGTSIINI

-1056 GCIGVKELPINLFG
+1056 GCTGIKELPINLFG
-1070 DGALSATN
+1070 DGALSVIN
-1078 FSGALYNVPLTSLPV
+1078 FSGALYNVPLTSLPA

-1112 SGNIPANCFSGDN
+1112 GGNIPANCFSGDN

-1150 SSNMFSGQDQLS
+1150 SSDMFSGQDQASALI
-1162 TLTTLGNDALWS
+1162 TLGNDALWS
-1174 KDAISIVNQPTQMFF
+1174 KNATSIANQPTQMFF
-1189 RNTSLTTIGNINFKP
+1189 RNITLTTIGNINFRP
-1204 IIETMGGMFYGCT
+1204 VTETMGGMFYGCT

-1226 YGDNNKPSLS
+1226 YGDSNKPSLS

-1261 TPTTT
+1261 TPTTI
-1266 KNLTLGDTNLAKLSV
+1266 KNLTLGATNLAKLSV
-1281 EEKMI
+1281 DEKMI
-1286 ILNKYWNLVGYNQTD
+1286 IINKYWKLVGYDISKDIQ
-1301 DVAAGGVDLAK
+1301 AAGGYGAFAMDM
-1312 DLVQRIY
+1312 VQKLK
-1319 GDDTTESELFKETS
+1319 GDSSTKAEELDFGSYPAETN
-1333 LYYYIGIK
+1333 LYYYVGLVNKITSKQVAI
-1341 PINEF
+1341 
-1346 NIQSLYAYDKTT
+1346 YAFEKST
-1358 GIIYVPKNIP
+1358 GIFYDPDLIP
-1368 VQEYVI
+1368 VQEYHIWHNNIGTHASPV
-1374 VTSNGRSSDY
+1374 
-1384 HFISKGENN
+1384 FLSKTLTG

-1399 LKQYFTNEL
+1399 LK
-1408 YPNYQ
+1408 NYLSNN
-1413 DDAYKYVNIGGE
+1413 DTEDYYEIIIGDKYDIG
-1425 GLNTGNPT
+1425 LKTA
-1433 DIYYGG
+1433 G
-1439 LENIVDATEL
+1439 LENIKNATQL
-1449 FASCPMP
+1449 FINLQNVRTLYIEG
-1456 DITIFGEFKPQIMKG
+1456 DFKPETMVQTFEG
-1471 MFKDITSANTLIS
+1471 VSNLTTLN
-1484 FIVQQETDF
+1484 FDNF
-1493 DTSKCTDFSYLFSGT
+1493 DTSNCTSMEGTFSGLT
-1508 SSSIIEQ
+1508 
-1515 NIMVYKNGEY
+1515 
-1525 LGKSV
+1525 
-1530 LKSIKTDNA
+1530 
-1539 LDMSY
+1539 
-1544 LLHTKYG
+1544 
-1551 SEEVSFSDWTFV
+1551 TF
-1563 NNWNTSNVQNMEG
+1563 NNWNFLNSLDTSKVK
-1576 LFMYC
+1576 
-1581 TGFTDMFDINMSNVT
+1581 NMSNLFAYSSTLTEMPTFSMASVEDASYMFEQT
-1596 NAENMYNSSSVVNLK
+1596 GISKIKPNILGNNIKTAE
-1611 SNIIGNKLQ
+1611 
-1620 NACGMFQNTNIEKVP
+1620 GMFSLCTNLDLADIS
-1635 DNASTLFGHNNNLTD
+1635 DYTTIFGHNNNLTN
-1650 VTHLF
+1650 VSHLF
-1655 YNCKSLN
+1655 EMCSKVSTV
-1662 YLGTHNVFTFEED
+1662 GVHDVFTYVED

-1682 EYKLD
+1682 GYELD
-1687 QTKLDNQ
+1687 QTKLNNQ

-1702 TNMSRILYGCTSLG
+1702 TDMSYILEDTGITS
-1716 DIPMGLFYHCPNVQ
+1716 IPMGLFYHCPKLTTVMHAFGLCQ
-1730 DVSGAFQQSAFTVP
+1730 KIATGATMLYMSQVLFTN
-1744 INPLY
+1744 NPELKDISFLFY
-1749 VCDVLLSN
+1749 N
-1757 NLEITTIA
+1757 AKITGFI
-1765 ELFKSANISGV
+1765 
-1776 LTENVESGHFLFPS
+1776 TENIGYTGMLFPGT
-1790 PKIENASGVW
+1790 KIERAVSLWDGCQMTDVE
-1800 QACTMSDIQG
+1800 G
-1810 YENIPF
+1810 YETIPF
-1816 IYKSKELE
+1816 IYNSRVLKD
-1824 SINSMFANQTAF
+1824 IDSMFANQTMF
-1836 RDLDAMFGEY
+1836 RELSNMFSGTDDE
-1846 NTYSWNN
+1846 YSWDNLSTLCPALQN
-1853 IATYCPKLSDA
+1853 CSYMFSNATQLV
-1864 SWLFYNDTELTG
+1864 G
-1876 NGNKLINELNKITT
+1876 NGNKLVTELSKITT
-1890 FGSHLGTFRNCKK
+1890 LTSHEKALQNCTK
-1903 LSDYSS
+1903 LSDYNS
-1909 IPSDWK
+1909 IPSGWK

>member
-48 QITNSQNVNYLING
+48 QITNSQNINYLING

-141 GFQGYGGLDLNLKF
+141 GFQGYGGLNLNLKF
-155 NWDNTISYKKGDIVI
+155 NWNNTISYKKGDIVI

-213 IGYDTGDFWFQI
+213 TGYDTGDFWFQI

-251 FVIGDNIYTTGGI
+251 FVIGDNIYITGGI
-264 TQTFVRSNKTEVFD
+264 TQTFVKSNKTEVFD

-399 NIYAMGGINQNGDT
+399 NIYTMGGINQNGDT

-471 ENQWVT
+471 ENQWTT

-487 LNAMVIGT
+487 LNAMAIGT

-513 TEEYQTAD
+513 TEEYQVKDITSNYD
-521 VGVSTYEMTIDTTL
+521 MVIDTTL
-535 STEKVEDTGTEPI
+535 
-548 ETWSTKTFARVPYG
+548 
-562 FDMSSCAIGVG
+562 
-573 NSIYLFGGSSG
+573 
-584 DNAITAYRYDTLTD
+584 
-598 NYIKLTNIPYRFT
+598 
-611 YGSVAAIGT
+611 
-620 DIYLFGSN
+620 
-628 THVGGIDNQSYKY
+628 
-641 DTLTDTYTR
+641 
-650 LQDIPINS
+650 
-658 FNYSSASAVG
+658 
-668 NKIYLFGGG
+668 
-677 NVGSGNIRVLAYEY
+677 
-691 DIQTDSYKSLE
+691 DS
-702 NIPYIFTRGSSISI
+702 
-716 GTDVYLFGSNASD
+716 
-729 DTNKAYKYD
+729 
-738 TITNTYVEL
+738 
-747 AKLQN
+747 
-752 SFYGGGIISVGN
+752 
-764 YIYLFGGDTGSSDLR
+764 TGSKTVS
-779 ARIYRYNIKDNTY
+779 
-792 VILHNTPFEFVG
+792 
-804 KGAVNINNNIYLIQK
+804 
-819 SETKVLNI
+819 
-827 EYNIPDNIQARTIT
+827 
-841 IPMVTGGT
+841 IPMVLGGT

-877 VSDGEYTVRLIG
+877 VADGEYTIRLIG

-896 TGNIAS
+896 TGNIAA

-1056 GCIGVKELPINLFG
+1056 GCTGIKELPINLFG
-1070 DGALSATN
+1070 DGALSVIN
-1078 FSGALYNVPLTSLPV
+1078 FSGALYNVPLTSLPA

-1112 SGNIPANCFSGDN
+1112 GGNIPANCFSGDN

-1150 SSNMFSGQDQLS
+1150 SSDMFSGQDQASALI
-1162 TLTTLGNDALWS
+1162 TLGNDALWS
-1174 KDAISIVNQPTQMFF
+1174 KNATSIANQPTQMFF
-1189 RNTSLTTIGNINFKP
+1189 RNTTLTTIGNINFKP
-1204 IIETMGGMFYGCT
+1204 ITETMGGMFYGCT

-1261 TPTTT
+1261 TPTTI
-1266 KNLTLGDTNLAKLSV
+1266 KNLTLGATNLAKLSV
-1281 EEKMI
+1281 DEKMI
-1286 ILNKYWNLVGYNQTD
+1286 IINKYWKLVGYDISKDIQ
-1301 DVAAGGVDLAK
+1301 AAGGYGAFAMDM
-1312 DLVQRIY
+1312 VQKLK
-1319 GDDTTESELFKETS
+1319 GDSSTKAEELDFGSYPAETN
-1333 LYYYIGIK
+1333 LYYYVGLVNKITSKQVAI
-1341 PINEF
+1341 
-1346 NIQSLYAYDKTT
+1346 YAFEKST
-1358 GIIYVPKNIP
+1358 GIFYDPDLIP
-1368 VQEYVI
+1368 VQEYHIWHNNIGTHASPV
-1374 VTSNGRSSDY
+1374 
-1384 HFISKGENN
+1384 FLSKTLTG

-1399 LKQYFTNEL
+1399 LK
-1408 YPNYQ
+1408 NYLSNN
-1413 DDAYKYVNIGGE
+1413 DTEDYYEIIIGDKYDIG
-1425 GLNTGNPT
+1425 LKTA
-1433 DIYYGG
+1433 G
-1439 LENIVDATEL
+1439 LENIKNATQL
-1449 FASCPMP
+1449 FINLQNVRTLYIEG
-1456 DITIFGEFKPQIMKG
+1456 DFKPETMVQTFEG
-1471 MFKDITSANTLIS
+1471 VSNLTTLN
-1484 FIVQQETDF
+1484 FDNF
-1493 DTSKCTDFSYLFSGT
+1493 DTSNCTSMEGTFSGLT
-1508 SSSIIEQ
+1508 
-1515 NIMVYKNGEY
+1515 
-1525 LGKSV
+1525 
-1530 LKSIKTDNA
+1530 
-1539 LDMSY
+1539 
-1544 LLHTKYG
+1544 
-1551 SEEVSFSDWTFV
+1551 TF
-1563 NNWNTSNVQNMEG
+1563 NNWNFLNSLDTSKVK
-1576 LFMYC
+1576 
-1581 TGFTDMFDINMSNVT
+1581 NMSNLFAYSSTLTEMPTFSMASVEDASYMFEQT
-1596 NAENMYNSSSVVNLK
+1596 GISKIKPNILGNNIKTAE
-1611 SNIIGNKLQ
+1611 
-1620 NACGMFQNTNIEKVP
+1620 GMFSLCTNLDLADIS
-1635 DNASTLFGHNNNLTD
+1635 DYTTIFGHNNNLTN
-1650 VTHLF
+1650 VSHLF
-1655 YNCKSLN
+1655 EMCSKVSTV
-1662 YLGTHNVFTFEED
+1662 GIHDVFTYVED

-1682 EYKLD
+1682 GYELD
-1687 QTKLDNQ
+1687 QTKLNNQ

-1702 TNMSRILYGCTSLG
+1702 TDMSYILEDTGITS
-1716 DIPMGLFYHCPNVQ
+1716 IPMGLFYHCPKLTTVMHAFGLCQ
-1730 DVSGAFQQSAFTVP
+1730 KIATGATMLYMSQVLFTN
-1744 INPLY
+1744 NPELKDISFLFY
-1749 VCDVLLSN
+1749 N
-1757 NLEITTIA
+1757 AKITGFI
-1765 ELFKSANISGV
+1765 
-1776 LTENVESGHFLFPS
+1776 TENIGYTGMLFPGT
-1790 PKIENASGVW
+1790 KIERAVSLWDGCQMTDVE
-1800 QACTMSDIQG
+1800 G
-1810 YENIPF
+1810 YETIPF
-1816 IYKSKELE
+1816 IYNSRVLKD
-1824 SINSMFANQTAF
+1824 IDSMFANQTMF
-1836 RDLDAMFGEY
+1836 RELNNMFSGTDYE
-1846 NTYSWNN
+1846 YSWDNLSTLCPALQN
-1853 IATYCPKLSDA
+1853 CSYMFSNATQLV
-1864 SWLFYNDTELTG
+1864 G
-1876 NGNKLINELNKITT
+1876 NGNKLVTELSKITT
-1890 FGSHLGTFRNCKK
+1890 LTSHEKALQNCTK
-1903 LSDYSS
+1903 LSDYNS
-1909 IPSDWK
+1909 IPSGWK